1 MTVKELMDLTGK
13 NRETVLA
20 KIKELLPDL
29 EIKPRT
35 KLLLSKEQSEKIID
49 VLMPSDR
56 ILQKTVEK
64 TIRIVH
70 NTQKIELTGS
80 LIKEMGKYLSR
91 DEMRDFLLTAP
102 LVDGHKLI
110 ENKKKEDEDEI
121 N

>member
-1 MTVKELMDLTGK
+1 MEFTG
-13 NRETVLA
+13 RTRDTVLA
-20 KIKELLPDL
+20 KITELLPDL

-35 KLLLSKEQSEKIID
+35 KLTLNQEQSERVID

-80 LIKEMGKYLSR
+80 LIKEMGKYLSK

-110 ENKKKEDEDEI
+110 EDKKKGD
-121 N
+121 